1 MEYLMSLRTLLVW
14 NKMIFWEGQL
24 AEIPTSF
31 NTKFAIA
38 THYLQQMYFKK
49 PLVLGK
55 KISAA
60 YVYNYFLLNYFPIIL
75 TTCDL
80 ASCSPIIYFQNNFSK
95 NLNSVFKS
103 ATSSAGHRDQR
114 DRRRRFPGQAR
125 TVLELEIE
133 PRSGIEFSSDV

>member
-1 MEYLMSLRTLLVW
+1 MEYLMPIRTLLVC

-24 AEIPTSF
+24 VEILTGC

-38 THYLQQMYFKK
+38 THYLQQMYFRK
-49 PLVLGK
+49 PLALGK
-55 KISAA
+55 RISSAN
-60 YVYNYFLLNYFPIIL
+60 VYNYFILNYFPIIL

-80 ASCSPIIYFQNNFSK
+80 ACSSPKIYFQNNFSK

-114 DRRRRFPGQAR
+114 DRRRRFTGQAR